1 MFKWLGRFFL
11 LGILLV
17 AGLGIFA
24 YCSLTAM
31 QPPDIKEAPYALQAY
46 IQYEEDGL
54 KFPTR
59 IYYAESIEFEGELA
73 VLENYWTY
81 DGEKYHR
88 HNGERKVEPPYSIV
102 RRVR

>member
-1 MFKWLGRFFL
+1 MFKWLGYLFL

-24 YCSLTAM
+24 YCSLTAT
-31 QPPDIKEAPYALQAY
+31 QPPGIEDAPYALQAY
-46 IQYEEDGL
+46 YEHGDL

-59 IYYAESIEFEGELA
+59 IYYAESIEFEGGVAILT
-73 VLENYWTY
+73 NYWTY
-81 DGEKYHR
+81 NGEKYKK

-102 RRVR
+102 RRSR